1 MNLTKYIFIIIVYL
15 SIINC
20 QCEDYEYGD
29 ANYDNNLDI
38 VDIVIIVD
46 IIYCFV
52 AQKTI
57 CKVHLFPPCE
67 PKTCLTG
74 VYHYFEKAIQY

>member
-38 VDIVIIVD
+38 VDIVIKELKERKLID
-46 IIYCFV
+46 
-52 AQKTI
+52 
-57 CKVHLFPPCE
+57 
-67 PKTCLTG
+67 
-74 VYHYFEKAIQY
+74 EKN